1 MEDQNGQLN
10 KNGNGGGSIGGDG
23 VGSFSAGAVN
33 NDNGVGLGSGVS
45 GGGKSAFGKN
55 GGKSVYNETES
66 VSAEEKVNS
75 GPEKVV
81 SLKGEMTQKE
91 LEEQKKLEEMKA
103 RAVKLEGK
111 QTKTEKEKAEE
122 LERLKARAV
131 KLPAD
136 TVDGQTEKH
145 QSEKGK
151 IIEEE
156 NVYREKQETA
166 KRQVG
171 GENSV
176 VKKDIEVKSKDK
188 KNIENEGNFD
198 KERFEKQPRKQRMV
212 ISPDG
217 KISWEGLSRQKNV
230 VNLKEESGAEAMKS
244 ESENISGGKVVNL
257 KEWEGGLRQVE
268 GRVDIEEDG
277 KRGVL
282 KKEITAQK
290 KGPVIEKV
298 AQKASQQKTDVLDL
312 KEREEE
318 WENKRVDLSALSE
331 ADRIRL
337 QATPS
342 MASVHWKMDDDLNGE
357 VAEWFK
363 KYDYLPVNIQL
374 GLGDD
379 SVKRA
384 IIDLAGKFGL
394 NNEEGLGEIS
404 RIVREVYTDLIG
416 ESEIRRR
423 AVEVLKI
430 SADKVENFLKGIALV
445 VALVKEVGTKKSE
458 EYFEKLTLEE
468 ILEKYPEIAE
478 KNVTSGQITEKGTNK
493 YLQPTVKNW
502 LDDYVSRAGADKH
515 NNLERG
521 KYLTDSPNV
530 RILDKADKKKIEMLT
545 KSYDEGF
552 KLVVDPKTE
561 EILWQLHTDESSLGI
576 NTDKEKRVINNFKID
591 EAQTVDVD
599 NFMGNKT
606 IRKRDVDKSS
616 SLSKVQK
623 DSIIKGDNRNNDNVG
638 GDDKGGVLDLSS
650 EIENRNTN

>member
-10 KNGNGGGSIGGDG
+10 KNGNSGGSIGGDG

-33 NDNGVGLGSGVS
+33 NDNGVGGVGSGSNVGD
-45 GGGKSAFGKN
+45 GGRSVFGKS

-156 NVYREKQETA
+156 NAYREKQETA

-176 VKKDIEVKSKDK
+176 IKKDIEAKSKDK

-217 KISWEGLSRQKNV
+217 KISWEDLSRQKNV
-230 VNLKEESGAEAMKS
+230 VNLKKESDGEAGKGES
-244 ESENISGGKVVNL
+244 ESISGGNVVNL
-257 KEWEGGLRQVE
+257 KEQKEGLQ
-268 GRVDIEEDG
+268 
-277 KRGVL
+277 RGGVAVATKKNDHIAL
-282 KKEITAQK
+282 KKET
-290 KGPVIEKV
+290 
-298 AQKASQQKTDVLDL
+298 
-312 KEREEE
+312 EE
-318 WENKRVDLSALSE
+318 WREKRVDLSALSKE
-331 ADRIRL
+331 DRIRL

-374 GLGDD
+374 GLGDE